1 MSTQRELVL
10 QALRSAGTAGACL
23 DDFAQLDFGLPYRSR
38 NVISDLRKE
47 GLPIEG
53 SPCKRHA
60 HRGCV
65 YSYRLVPAG
74 QLALL

>member
-1 MSTQRELVL
+1 MSQRELVL
-10 QALRSAGTAGACL
+10 QALRSAGEAGCCL
-23 DDFAQLDFGLPYRSR
+23 EDFARIDFGLPYRAR
-38 NVISDLRKE
+38 NVVAELRKE

-53 SPCKRHA
+53 APCKRHA